1 MKWLISCLLVLVMAS
16 VVYAGEDPYIA
27 IVGNDCPTIVSSE
40 GSPGCVADPF
50 YFSPKYMQFMLDQSN
65 ENLAIPVCDG
75 DPNSVVKKN
84 NYTRFWGGADTDKG
98 CEAFEA
104 NKPIN
109 QPEICDV
116 LGEIGEGGFAK
127 GDFMFSGEKNA
138 VVTKQNAG
146 WFKWFIRLPKKPS
159 GELNICIQC
168 GVLKPNTFTPF
179 TAFNAIEECAA
190 ETGERIGTGWCTH
203 DQVAANRNPI
213 KNSAL
218 PQLTVKA
225 YPGPFNPVDFDPFY
239 LTAYKNPGAYCLD
252 LTEIPT
258 AGLGPDEKADK
269 KMDNTASLQIL
280 DGSTDA
286 RILLKACMDKCVVA
300 KIPVTGQVNYA
311 GQPES
316 DLEADDLIEVDLY
329 IPIYNTVDIYCHS
342 QSAKIMGIGE
352 STF

>member
-1 MKWLISCLLVLVMAS
+1 MKWLITCLLVLVMAS

-27 IVGNDCPTIVSSE
+27 IVGNDCAQSE
-40 GSPGCVADPF
+40 DNPACDANPF
-50 YFSPKYMQFMLDQSN
+50 YFSPKYLQFMLDQSN
-65 ENLAIPVCDG
+65 DNLAIPVCDG
-75 DPNSVVKKN
+75 STFPAKGPN
-84 NYTRFWGGADTDKG
+84 TRVWGGEPGDKG
-98 CEAFEA
+98 CESFEA

-109 QPEICDV
+109 QPEICDTTGF
-116 LGEIGEGGFAK
+116 LTNGLPSDFAK
-127 GDFMFSGEKNA
+127 GNFTFVGEKNA

-179 TAFNAIEECAA
+179 TLFNAIEECAA